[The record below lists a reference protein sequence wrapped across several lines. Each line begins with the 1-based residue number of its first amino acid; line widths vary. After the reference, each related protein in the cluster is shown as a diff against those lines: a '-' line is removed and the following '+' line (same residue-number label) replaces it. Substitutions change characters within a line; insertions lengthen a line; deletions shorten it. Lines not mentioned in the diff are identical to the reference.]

1 MSTVYGFYS
10 DKVSNFSY
18 IQKNIIL
25 VLQNVTVRSNFNLF
39 NLCRLKDNATD
50 LTLYVIFLSLFSN
63 CFSTSAF
70 RNVHF
75 LLDLCGAREDT
86 HFPFFS
92 ADLQSF
98 PLRYARTLRCYTA
111 LLFLLFR
118 RHVSTNSF

>member
-39 NLCRLKDNATD
+39 NLRRLKDNATD

-63 CFSTSAF
+63 AVSALPLSETCTS
-70 RNVHF
+70 
-75 LLDLCGAREDT
+75 C
-86 HFPFFS
+86 
-92 ADLQSF
+92 
-98 PLRYARTLRCYTA
+98 
-111 LLFLLFR
+111 
-118 RHVSTNSF
+118 